1 MDHGGEEIPL
11 EGFVDLSDTEFLD
24 RRSTENLVEISRK
37 ELLRMIEG
45 ESCVALLTIGVRR
58 KLRTAGVL
66 FMEGNRYLVS
76 PRGRKM
82 LGLKEDMRCN
92 MCLRDDDTKRY
103 RSTGGAQLCHDCAH
117 ELGLLHIHPED
128 PDIVGSTHYLDGLF
142 SKEEIETHLK
152 KYRGR

>member
-1 MDHGGEEIPL
+1 
-11 EGFVDLSDTEFLD
+11 
-24 RRSTENLVEISRK
+24 
-37 ELLRMIEG
+37 MIEG
-45 ESCVALLTIGVRR
+45 ESCVSLLTVGMRR

-76 PRGRKM
+76 SRGRAM

-117 ELGLLHIHPED
+117 EVGLLHTHPED
-128 PDIVGSTHYLDGLF
+128 PYIVGSTHYLYGLF
-142 SKEEIETHLK
+142 SKEEIEAHLK